1 MGKNGGTKIYCP
13 SCEEIQ
19 ICEAIPVPHIT
30 YDSSDYSQRMYL
42 TNHPDLNFF
51 QRGRRCKASGEEFI
65 TAEIEYEFLMELS
78 NLRIALKDIKENAEI
93 YNKQTVD
100 AQKTLQKLQKSL
112 SLLQALK

>member
-1 MGKNGGTKIYCP
+1 MVELKFIVHRVRKFRFAKLFLYLTF
-13 SCEEIQ
+13 
-19 ICEAIPVPHIT
+19 T

-51 QRGRRCKASGEEFI
+51 QRGRRCKACGEEFI

>member
-1 MGKNGGTKIYCP
+1 MVELKFIVHRVRKFRFVKLFLYLTLHMTL
-13 SCEEIQ
+13 
-19 ICEAIPVPHIT
+19 VIT
-30 YDSSDYSQRMYL
+30 RKGCIL

-51 QRGRRCKASGEEFI
+51 QRGRRCKACGEEFI

-100 AQKTLQKLQKSL
+100 GQKTLQKLQKSL